1 MRNTPYYLAIAL
13 VLILLMTVP
22 ISTQASE
29 CYNTWTDYHEVGY
42 NDVAVFDIP
51 LSDALSC
58 CQIEQWNSIR
68 VEANVTYSVWAVHVF
83 ENVTVLDQDHVY
95 LVPAEAFLEQRVS
108 DGEIRPPAVTLE
120 FTGHVN
126 RSVHLV
132 AVTQAAYISIGIIP
146 YHPND
151 ELMLEDDLA
160 YLYTRV
166 SVAANISIRDIHTE
180 YEYPV
185 WRDPPPC
192 NTGSDSMD
200 LICTSIMLILCLW
213 ALCVRPW
220 MRRGR

>member
-13 VLILLMTVP
+13 VLLLLMAVP
-22 ISTQASE
+22 VSAQASE
-29 CYNTWTDYHEVGY
+29 CYTWTDYCEVGY

-58 CQIEQWNSIR
+58 CQTDRWSYIQ
-68 VEANVTYSVWAVHVF
+68 VEVNVTYSVWAVHVF
-83 ENVTVLDQDHVY
+83 VNVTVPDQDHVY
-95 LVPAEAFLEQRVS
+95 LVPAEAFLEQRLS

-120 FTGHVN
+120 FTGHMN
-126 RSVHLV
+126 RSVHLI
-132 AVTQAAYISIGIIP
+132 AVTQAAYISIGVVP
-146 YHPND
+146 YHPDD

-166 SVAANISIRDIHTE
+166 SVDANISIRDVHTE

-185 WRDPPPC
+185 WRDPPPR
-192 NTGSDSMD
+192 TIGSDSTE
-200 LICTSIMLILCLW
+200 LICMSIMLILCLW

-220 MRRGR
+220 MRRVR